1 MENGY
6 NNAQPQRQQ
15 RPQRPRRRTAKT
27 AKGGLLAQLKQKPI
41 IYHAVLICLTLA
53 AIILF
58 SSLLMNIITR
68 HGTHRT
74 VPDFMGVKIAEAE
87 QMAKKNKLEI
97 IINDSLFVPAYEG
110 GIVLDQLP
118 KGGVEVKAGR
128 KVYVTI
134 NSFRQKMVAVPYVA
148 GRSLR
153 QAKNMLEVAG
163 LEIEKLIYEEDIAT
177 NYVLGEYVGH
187 EQITD
192 QSKVE
197 IEMGSGVILKVG
209 VQQEKNSTI
218 VPKAIGQSLQAAKS
232 RLWEQGLNIGK
243 INFDEG
249 INLLNQKDAR
259 IYRQSLAH
267 NATATLGA
275 SVDLWLTLDE
285 KLVEKNSNASDK
297 AARELEEERLEAEE
311 ALRDSLEQAEA
322 AERNALLNAIE
333 QSNEQSADI
342 VETEEDEFFQ

>member
-1 MENGY
+1 MEKRVKRVSRK
-6 NNAQPQRQQ
+6 PQSSGIQKWW
-15 RPQRPRRRTAKT
+15 RR
-27 AKGGLLAQLKQKPI
+27 LKSSPVA
-41 IYHAVLICLTLA
+41 YHAVLIMLSLA
-53 AIILF
+53 GVIFL
-58 SSLLMNIITR
+58 SSIMMNIITR

-74 VPDFMGVKIAEAE
+74 VPDFMGAKIAQAQ
-87 QMAKKNKLEI
+87 QMAKDAKLEI

-110 GIVLDQLP
+110 GGVVDQLP

-134 NSFRQKMVAVPYVA
+134 NSFREKMVQVPYVA

-163 LEIEKLIYEEDIAT
+163 LGIEKLVYEEDIAT
-177 NYVLGEYVGH
+177 NYVLGEYVGTK
-187 EQITD
+187 QITD

-209 VQQEKNSTI
+209 VQPENNTTI

-243 INFDEG
+243 VNFDDG
-249 INLLNQKDAR
+249 INLLNQKNAR
-259 IYRQSLAH
+259 VYRQSLAH
-267 NATATLGA
+267 NATANLGA
-275 SVDLWLTLDE
+275 TVDLWLTLDDDV
-285 KLVEKNSNASDK
+285 VEKSSAVSDK
-297 AARELEEERLEAEE
+297 AARELEEERLQAEE
-311 ALRDSLEQAEA
+311 AKRDSLEQAQAVEQA
-322 AERNALLNAIE
+322 QALQVFE
-333 QSNEQSADI
+333 QSSNQAANV

>member
-1 MENGY
+1 MENTP
-6 NNAQPQRQQ
+6 N
-15 RPQRPRRRTAKT
+15 RPRRRAKKPVK
-27 AKGGLLAQLKQKPI
+27 KGWMARIKRNPI
-41 IYHAVLICLTLA
+41 IYHALLICVVLIV
-53 AIILF
+53 IILLA
-58 SSLLMNIITR
+58 SLAMNIITR

-87 QMAKKNKLEI
+87 QMAKRSKLEI

-128 KVYVTI
+128 KIYVTI

-163 LEIEKLIYEEDIAT
+163 LEIERLIYEEDIAT
-177 NYVLGEYVGH
+177 NYVLGEYIGH
-187 EQITD
+187 EQITEE
-192 QSKVE
+192 SKAE
-197 IEMGSGVILKVG
+197 IEMGSGIILKVG
-209 VQQEKNSTI
+209 VQPDKNSTI

-232 RLWEQGLNIGK
+232 RLWEQGLNIGR
-243 INFDEG
+243 INCDEG

-259 IYRQSLAH
+259 VYRQSLAH
-267 NATATLGA
+267 NSTTTLGT
-275 SVDLWLTLDE
+275 SVDLWLTLDD
-285 KLVEKNSNASDK
+285 KLVEKNSTASDK
-297 AARELEEERLEAEE
+297 AARELEEKRLEAEE
-311 ALRDSLEQAEA
+311 AMRDSLEQAAA
-322 AERNALLNAIE
+322 AERTALLNSLE
-333 QSNEQSADI
+333 QIQQQTANV

>member
-1 MENGY
+1 MEKRVKRVSRK
-6 NNAQPQRQQ
+6 PQSSGIQKWW
-15 RPQRPRRRTAKT
+15 RR
-27 AKGGLLAQLKQKPI
+27 LKSSPVA
-41 IYHAVLICLTLA
+41 YHAVLIMLSLA
-53 AIILF
+53 GVIFL
-58 SSLLMNIITR
+58 SSIMMNIITR

-74 VPDFMGVKIAEAE
+74 VPDFMGAKIAQAQ
-87 QMAKKNKLEI
+87 QMAKDAKLEI

-110 GIVLDQLP
+110 GVVLDQLP

-134 NSFRQKMVAVPYVA
+134 NSFREKMVQVPYVA

-163 LEIEKLIYEEDIAT
+163 LGIEKLVYEEDIAT
-177 NYVLGEYVGH
+177 NYVLGEYVGTK
-187 EQITD
+187 QITD

-209 VQQEKNSTI
+209 VQPENNTTI

-243 INFDEG
+243 VNFDDG
-249 INLLNQKDAR
+249 INLLNQKNAR
-259 IYRQSLAH
+259 VYRQSLAH
-267 NATATLGA
+267 NATANLGA
-275 SVDLWLTLDE
+275 TVDLWLTLDDDV
-285 KLVEKNSNASDK
+285 VEKSSAVSDK
-297 AARELEEERLEAEE
+297 AARELEEERLQAEE
-311 ALRDSLEQAEA
+311 AKRDSLEQAQAVEQAQALQVFERSSNQA
-322 AERNALLNAIE
+322 ANV
-333 QSNEQSADI
+333 

>member
-1 MENGY
+1 MGNT
-6 NNAQPQRQQ
+6 PTQ
-15 RPQRPRRRTAKT
+15 RPARPRRKTQKRTKQ
-27 AKGGLLAQLKQKPI
+27 GLLAQIKQRPVL
-41 IYHAVLICLTLA
+41 YHAILICVVLA
-53 AIILF
+53 VIILA
-58 SSLLMNIITR
+58 SSLLMNVITR

-74 VPDFMGVKIAEAE
+74 VPNFIGVKIAEAE
-87 QMAKKNKLEI
+87 QMAKVTKLEI

-192 QSKVE
+192 ESKTE

-209 VQQEKNSTI
+209 VQPENNSTI
-218 VPKAIGQSLQAAKS
+218 VPKAIGQSLQGAKS

-259 IYRQSLAH
+259 VYRQSLAH
-267 NATATLGA
+267 NATTKLGA
-275 SVDLWLTLDE
+275 TVDLWLTLDE
-285 KLVEKNSNASDK
+285 KIVEKNSIASDK
-297 AARELEEERLEAEE
+297 AASELEEERLKAEE
-311 ALRDSLEQAEA
+311 ALRDSLEQADMA
-322 AERNALLNAIE
+322 ARQELLNTLE
-333 QSNEQSADI
+333 QTQQQSTNI
-342 VETEEDEFFQ
+342 VESEEDEFFQ